1 MKKVTF
7 SEALLILLV
16 MIIILGSAV
25 IKFGLSPETPVLFVI
40 ALLILWA
47 KCHSYSWDEIHAG
60 IIIGSTSADPYLF
73 PVQTVNHRHPASG
86 PP

>member
-60 IIIGSTSADPYLF
+60 IIEGIKTAIIPIFIFILIGALIA
-73 PVQTVNHRHPASG
+73 VWI
-86 PP
+86 